1 MTSVAAIRAFLGGPL
16 RTATVAVA
24 VLAVVAFAAAGW
36 FGVSWYRAAHDASL
50 ARGMARDAVLQ
61 DAQQAMVNLNTI
73 DYRRVQDGLT
83 LWEQSAAGSLLGDV
97 RTSRDNYARA
107 ITDSRTTTTA
117 RIIDGA
123 VAALD
128 EDSGTARVLVGVDVT
143 SQSEDGA
150 PNCLRRRIQ
159 LDMRRDGDAWKVDK
173 LLPVGDA
180 RQIPGACPAIT
191 PVPPK

>member
-1 MTSVAAIRAFLGGPL
+1 MTSTVASRVFLGRPL
-16 RTATVAVA
+16 RTAILAVA

-36 FGVSWYRAAHDASL
+36 FGVSWYRAAHDASS
-50 ARGMARDAVLQ
+50 ARGVARDAVLQ

-73 DYRRVQDGLT
+73 DHRRVQDGLT
-83 LWEQSAAGSLLGDV
+83 LWEQSAAGSLLGEV
-97 RTSRDNYARA
+97 RTNRDVYARA

-117 RIIDGA
+117 RILDGA

-128 EDSGTARVLVGVDVT
+128 EGSGTARVLVGVDVT
-143 SQSEDGA
+143 SQVDDGA
-150 PNCLRRRIQ
+150 ANCVRRRIQ

-173 LLPVGDA
+173 LVPVGA
-180 RQIPGACPAIT
+180 ANQMPGACPGAT

>member
-1 MTSVAAIRAFLGGPL
+1 MTSTTVIRTAPGGPL
-16 RTATVAVA
+16 RAVTLAVA
-24 VLAVVAFAAAGW
+24 VLAVVAFAATGW

-97 RTSRDNYARA
+97 RTNRDNYARA
-107 ITDSRTTTTA
+107 ITDSKTTTTA
-117 RIIDGA
+117 RILDGA

-128 EDSGTARVLVGVDVT
+128 EDPGTAQVLVGVAVT
-143 SQSEDGA
+143 SQFEDGA
-150 PNCLRRRIQ
+150 ANCVRRRIQ

-173 LLPVGDA
+173 LVPVGDA
-180 RQIPGACPAIT
+180 DQKPGACPAPT
-191 PVPPK
+191 PVPSK

>member
-1 MTSVAAIRAFLGGPL
+1 MTSTAAIRAFLGGPL

-50 ARGMARDAVLQ
+50 ARAMARDAVLQ

-83 LWEQSAAGSLLGDV
+83 LWEQSAAGSLLGEV
-97 RTSRDNYARA
+97 QTNRGTYARA

-117 RIIDGA
+117 RILDGA
-123 VAALD
+123 VAALN
-128 EDSGTARVLVGVDVT
+128 EDTARVLVGVDVT
-143 SQSEDGA
+143 SQSEDGGTS
-150 PNCLRRRIQ
+150 CVRRRIQ

-173 LLPVGDA
+173 LAPVGDA
-180 RQIPGACPAIT
+180 NAMPGACPAIT
-191 PVPPK
+191 SGPPR